1 VPDDQLTLGG
11 DAAGDGGGA
20 EPFLPE
26 QRDIPHLAL
35 AVHDCHGCD
44 LWKPAKQAVFGEG
57 PQDARLVLVGEQP
70 GDQEDTEG
78 RPFVGPAGH
87 VLDEALETAGID
99 RATVYVTNAVKHF
112 RFEQRGSRRLHKTP
126 TVTQVRACGPWL
138 IGELDAVRPSA
149 LGLLGATAAKAVLG
163 QQFRLTVDRGEV
175 LDHDGTPTVATAHP
189 SAILRTP
196 PEDRD
201 EAVAALVAD
210 LRVLAGL
217 RPA

>member
-1 VPDDQLTLGG
+1 MAETL
-11 DAAGDGGGA
+11 DSLRQEAAHCT
-20 EPFLPE
+20 
-26 QRDIPHLAL
+26 R
-35 AVHDCHGCD
+35 CD
-44 LWKPAKQAVFGEG
+44 LYEDATQTVFGEG
-57 PQDARLVLVGEQP
+57 RANAWLVLVGEQP
-70 GDQEDTEG
+70 GDQEDRAG
-78 RPFVGPAGH
+78 KPFVGPAGR
-87 VLDEALETAGID
+87 VLAEALDHAGLD
-99 RATVYVTNAVKHF
+99 RGEIYLTNAVKHF
-112 RFEQRGSRRLHKTP
+112 RFDQRGPRRLHKTP

-138 IGELDAVRPSA
+138 TGELEAVRPTA

-163 QQFRLTVDRGEV
+163 QQFRLTVDRGKV

-201 EAVAALVAD
+201 QAVAAFVAD